1 MNNNFK
7 KQLSF
12 LKSALCVQGFHLENS
27 EVINWIKKRNRNVDV
42 EIKKIKF
49 KDLDKWSFTTKYS
62 SLVHESGKFFSIE
75 GIKVETNYGFL
86 SSWKQPI
93 INQPEIGFLGFI
105 TKEFNGLLRGKK
117 VSAILAVKK
126 PYKV

>member
-1 MNNNFK
+1 MD
-7 KQLSF
+7 
-12 LKSALCVQGFHLENS
+12 
-27 EVINWIKKRNRNVDV
+27 KKRNRNVDV

-49 KDLDKWSFTTKYS
+49 KDLDKWSFTRKYY

-105 TKEFNGLLRGKK
+105 TKEFNG
-117 VSAILAVKK
+117 ILHF
-126 PYKV
+126 